1 MVPWVFLS
9 KPVLVI
15 TLLVI
20 ATSIFIQVFQF
31 NSGSGSAP
39 AMSSI
44 RRLPPLVFP
53 AASRHTA
60 TVIFIHG
67 LGDTGH
73 GWASAVENWRRRSRL
88 NEAKFILP
96 HAPQIPITCNGGFV
110 MSGWFDIFALGGN
123 VEDLRSRQDEKGI
136 LATREYLNGLIQAE
150 IDAGIPPERIVLG
163 GFSQGAAMSLFT
175 GLTGPNK
182 LAGIVGLSSWLPL
195 DTKFS
200 EFLQKSDLN
209 KKTPI
214 LMCHGTTDGVVPTQL
229 GKLTSDLLKST
240 GFDVTF
246 KLYPGMGHS
255 ACLEELDEVE
265 AFLGSCLPLQGDKK
279 PEL

>member
-44 RRLPPLVFP
+44 HRLPPLVFP

-96 HAPQIPITCNGGFV
+96 HAPQIPITCV
-110 MSGWFDIFALGGN
+110 SLFACIIIGL
-123 VEDLRSRQDEKGI
+123 EGI
-136 LATREYLNGLIQAE
+136 SCF
-150 IDAGIPPERIVLG
+150 VLG
-163 GFSQGAAMSLFT
+163 SKY
-175 GLTGPNK
+175 LTYC
-182 LAGIVGLSSWLPL
+182 
-195 DTKFS
+195 F
-200 EFLQKSDLN
+200 
-209 KKTPI
+209 
-214 LMCHGTTDGVVPTQL
+214 
-229 GKLTSDLLKST
+229 
-240 GFDVTF
+240 
-246 KLYPGMGHS
+246 
-255 ACLEELDEVE
+255 
-265 AFLGSCLPLQGDKK
+265 
-279 PEL
+279 